1 MDNHSVLILPGWQN
15 SGPLHWQTLWE
26 QQDPRF
32 KRVQQQDWEMPKR
45 EDWLEQI
52 SEEVS
57 RTAGPVVFVGH
68 SLGCI
73 GMAHWCHQ
81 SAPNGKVKGA
91 LLVAP
96 ADVDRPDAPGQLKD
110 FAPIPRQRFSFPSIV
125 VASSND
131 PYLAINRAREL
142 AEAWGS
148 TLIEIGSAGHI
159 NSESGL
165 GDWPEGKR
173 MLRRLLES

>member
-26 QQDPRF
+26 QQHPQF

-45 EDWLEQI
+45 EDWLERI
-52 SEEVS
+52 GEEVS
-57 RTAGPVVFVGH
+57 QATGPVVFVGH

-96 ADVDRPDAPGQLKD
+96 ADVDRPDAPGQLTD
-110 FAPIPRQRFSFPSIV
+110 FAPIPRQRFPFPSIV

-131 PYLAINRAREL
+131 PYLALGRAREL

-148 TLIEIGSAGHI
+148 TFVEIGSAGHI